1 MNILIP
7 LLVSSI
13 AGFSTLIGTI
23 PIFIK
28 INNKNINRFI
38 TVFLSF
44 SIIIMIGIS
53 ITDLIPPSYFYII
66 NQYALFKGTFIA
78 ILTFLLGG
86 GLITLISLKI
96 DKIGLKNNDLYKL
109 GLLNMIALM
118 LHNLPEGMATF
129 LSSYTDINLGIKL
142 SIAIMLHNIPEGIS
156 IAIPIYYATNN
167 RLLAIKNT
175 LISGLAE
182 PLGAL
187 LAYLL
192 FKNIINS
199 LIISIILMLVAGI
212 MIFLSINKIYK
223 ETIKYNEYK
232 YIKYGFLMGILFLI
246 ISLVI

>member
-1 MNILIP
+1 MNIIIP

-38 TVFLSF
+38 TICLSF

-53 ITDLIPPSYFYII
+53 IIDLIPSSYFYII
-66 NQYALFKGTFIA
+66 NQYTFFKGSFIA
-78 ILTFLLGG
+78 ILAFLLGG
-86 GLITLISLKI
+86 GLITLISSKI
-96 DKIGLKNNDLYKL
+96 DKISLKKNDLYKL
-109 GLLNMIALM
+109 GILNMIALM

-129 LSSYTDINLGIKL
+129 LSSYTNINLGIKL
-142 SIAIMLHNIPEGIS
+142 SIAIMLHNIPEGLS
-156 IAIPIYYATNN
+156 IAIPIYYATGNK
-167 RLLAIKNT
+167 LLAIRNT

-182 PLGAL
+182 PLGAI
-187 LAYLL
+187 LAFLI
-192 FKNIINS
+192 FKNIINN
-199 LIISIILMLVAGI
+199 LIISIILIVVAGI

-223 ETIKYNEYK
+223 ETFKYNEYQ
-232 YIKYGFLMGILFLI
+232 YIKYGFLIGILFLI